1 MRMTGRTLMRFCQCE
16 LGCEPSVVF
25 DKPRNS
31 NAVRIF
37 VSAYETPAMIGKLP
51 FHTGIVMRA
60 KRVCQSFLP
69 RARIG
74 EMMIRIKMIAN
85 YRAVLP
91 PEAKHGV
98 IEIDV
103 PDGTTVYEAISR
115 FDIPLNDE
123 SVIVLNGLTVDL
135 NTPLKEG
142 DMVTAFSAI
151 AGG

>member
-1 MRMTGRTLMRFCQCE
+1 M
-16 LGCEPSVVF
+16 
-25 DKPRNS
+25 PR
-31 NAVRIF
+31 
-37 VSAYETPAMIGKLP
+37 KQ
-51 FHTGIVMRA
+51 
-60 KRVCQSFLP
+60 VCQSAHP
-69 RARIG
+69 HARIG
-74 EMMIRIKMIAN
+74 LMMIRIKMIAN

-91 PEAKHGV
+91 SEAKHGV

-123 SVIVLNGLTVDL
+123 SVIVLNGLTVDMS
-135 NTPLKEG
+135 TPLKDG